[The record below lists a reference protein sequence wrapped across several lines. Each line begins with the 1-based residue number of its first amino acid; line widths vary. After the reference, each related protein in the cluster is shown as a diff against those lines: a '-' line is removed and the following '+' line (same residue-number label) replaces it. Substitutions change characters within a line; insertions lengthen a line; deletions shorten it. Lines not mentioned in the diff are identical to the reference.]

1 MSAATTTNGLH
12 ALALQAEQQR
22 HQVRMAELQAMR
34 PQLDLLDEVA
44 ATLQARGL
52 PLNVESIGIGYTP
65 QTQEVHVRT
74 GAFDSSNAALLDA
87 LLALGFKEIRRTE
100 YSTYATV
107 RVRRGPLRLRV
118 HVSSPRLAVAA

>member
-1 MSAATTTNGLH
+1 VSAAAANNGLH
-12 ALALQAEQQR
+12 ALALQAELRR
-22 HQVRMAELQAMR
+22 HQVRVAELQAMR
-34 PQLDLLDEVA
+34 SQLDLLDEVA
-44 ATLQARGL
+44 TTLQARGL
-52 PLNVESIGIGYTP
+52 TLNVESIGTGYTP

-74 GAFDSSNAALLDA
+74 GALDSSNWALLDA
-87 LLALGFKEIRRTE
+87 LFALGFKETRRTE